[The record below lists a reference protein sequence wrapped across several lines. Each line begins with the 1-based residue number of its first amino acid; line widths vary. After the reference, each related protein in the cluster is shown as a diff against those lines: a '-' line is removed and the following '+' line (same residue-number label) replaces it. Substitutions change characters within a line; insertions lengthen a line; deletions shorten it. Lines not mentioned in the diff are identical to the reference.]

1 MVVWN
6 SPNGR
11 NEVQIMALAALWV
24 DSVNK
29 GTIQAHFIDAAS
41 FNSTGDPNAPF
52 RGARGRALLIK

>member
-41 FNSTGDPNAPF
+41 FNSTVTRMHHSAAHEGE
-52 RGARGRALLIK
+52 RS